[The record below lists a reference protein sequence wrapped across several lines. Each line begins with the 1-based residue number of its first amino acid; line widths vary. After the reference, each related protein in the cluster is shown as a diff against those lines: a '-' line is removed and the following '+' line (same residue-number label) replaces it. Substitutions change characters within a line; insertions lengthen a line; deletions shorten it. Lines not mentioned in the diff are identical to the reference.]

1 MGSLSAVNSIN
12 QVLDTHADEIREELE
27 SQATDTLRPLLKQAL
42 LSNHTYEI
50 QVEWLFQDGNTL
62 QGPSI
67 HIDKLA
73 ERYPGCNIAY

>member
-12 QVLDTHADEIREELE
+12 RVRDAHADEIREELE
-27 SQATDTLRPLLKQAL
+27 SQATGTLRTLLKQAL

-67 HIDKLA
+67 HIDELA
-73 ERYPGCNIAY
+73 ERYPDCNVAY